1 MTVWYFLVTNPPF
14 FRENPQL
21 LWNDGEQLLALSVS
35 IALDLILLIYVF
47 SGRVP
52 PSLMAVVFFGFLYDS
67 FL

>member
-14 FRENPQL
+14 FRENPHL